1 MDRYPYG
8 SLLSSCYSLG
18 LQPSEARS
26 MSPTELGN
34 WFNSNRPKQVVSGM
48 TEDQINMLIDEIE
61 KNPEEYD

>member
-1 MDRYPYG
+1 
-8 SLLSSCYSLG
+8 
-18 LQPSEARS
+18 